1 MIGAGILRTPADVA
15 SALPVPALFL
25 SAWLIGGIYALLGAN
40 ALAELGTMLPQSGG
54 QYVFVRH
61 ALGPFAGFLVGWND
75 WISSCGSVAAIAL
88 VEGEAIGGLFP
99 SLSRQA
105 VVIAAVLLAVV
116 TLILWRGVRESD
128 RTQRVTSVLKTLVL
142 LALVAACF
150 VARAV
155 GVTVPGAVAAPGAI
169 PAGAALVG
177 AFFAAL
183 PGVIYSYDGWTG
195 VIYFS
200 EEVQNG
206 ARNIPRAL
214 LLGVLSVIGL
224 YLLLNLAFLAV
235 LPVHVIAR
243 SPMVA
248 TSAATAVFGPRGG
261 MLVDLIIAIALPSA
275 VVANL
280 LLASRVSFALARDG
294 VAPRVLASVNAGGT
308 PATALLASSV
318 VTALFLLTGAFARII
333 AICAF
338 MFVAAYAMSFASVFV
353 LRWREPHAPRPYRA
367 WGHPWTTA
375 LVLAGSLAF
384 LGGVVA
390 ADPRTGV
397 LALGLVAISY
407 PAYRLLASGQRAA

>member
-61 ALGPFAGFLVGWND
+61 ALGSYAGFLVGWND

-88 VEGEAIGGLFP
+88 VEGEAIGSLFP

-105 VVIAAVLLAVV
+105 VIIAAVLVAVV

-155 GVTVPGAVAAPGAI
+155 GGNVPDALAAPRAM
-169 PAGAALVG
+169 PAGTALIA

-200 EEVQNG
+200 EEVKNG
-206 ARNIPRAL
+206 GRNIPRAL
-214 LLGVLSVIGL
+214 LLGVLSVIAL

-235 LPVHVIAR
+235 LPVYVIAR

-261 MLVDLIIAIALPSA
+261 MLVELIIAIALPSA

-318 VTALFLLTGAFARII
+318 VTALFLLTGAFQRII

-353 LRWREPHAPRPYRA
+353 LRWREPDAPRPYRA

-397 LALGLVAISY
+397 LAIGLVVISY
-407 PAYRLLASGQRAA
+407 PAYRLMANGRRAA